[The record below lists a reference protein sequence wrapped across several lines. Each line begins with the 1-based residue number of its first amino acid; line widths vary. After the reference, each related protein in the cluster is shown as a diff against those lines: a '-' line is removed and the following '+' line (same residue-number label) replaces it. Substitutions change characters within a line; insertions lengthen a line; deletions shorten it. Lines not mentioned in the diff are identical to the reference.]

1 MSKITPLGQFT
12 LFKLR
17 TGPQHVKW
25 SLATQKYQ
33 PMKIRGFLQWLLWL
47 VVGPQS
53 IFTEWPSI
61 VDKYFSVGKHR
72 HRSIKKIYINS
83 NNNTRALL
91 YGKLFKVPGGKKH
104 RADWESAERK
114 MFGSNP
120 LENGLE
126 KNPATSLQEYSI
138 FQPQLLRCHNH
149 AWWSQTR
156 KERQPTQIVIT
167 LKYAIKSFDCVIFII

>member
-1 MSKITPLGQFT
+1 MIKVGQCQNKKKIKIFVSDTLFGALFLSLRVGNYMWKLCHLINKAFFFTLHILLYRIPTKLERYERWKFVYFLKRVCNRPLNCEKKETSLYMSKITPLGQFT

-72 HRSIKKIYINS
+72 HRSIKKIYI
-83 NNNTRALL
+83 
-91 YGKLFKVPGGKKH
+91 
-104 RADWESAERK
+104 
-114 MFGSNP
+114 
-120 LENGLE
+120 
-126 KNPATSLQEYSI
+126 
-138 FQPQLLRCHNH
+138 
-149 AWWSQTR
+149 
-156 KERQPTQIVIT
+156 
-167 LKYAIKSFDCVIFII
+167 

>member
-91 YGKLFKVPGGKKH
+91 YGKLFKVPGGEKH

-126 KNPATSLQEYSI
+126 KIPATSLLIYTSGLQITYKMWIKHYNSWESHKHKFFGGYKHVQIDQGVWSYMI
-138 FQPQLLRCHNH
+138 F
-149 AWWSQTR
+149 
-156 KERQPTQIVIT
+156 
-167 LKYAIKSFDCVIFII
+167 

>member
-72 HRSIKKIYINS
+72 HRSIKKVYINS

-91 YGKLFKVPGGKKH
+91 YGKLFKVPGGGEGGETSGGLRVRRAENVWVKSARKRIGKKPSNITARVQH
-104 RADWESAERK
+104 FSA
-114 MFGSNP
+114 P
-120 LENGLE
+120 
-126 KNPATSLQEYSI
+126 
-138 FQPQLLRCHNH
+138 
-149 AWWSQTR
+149 
-156 KERQPTQIVIT
+156 VI
-167 LKYAIKSFDCVIFII
+167 KVS